1 MEAVVIL
8 QLVEMITNNHLHSQ
22 CESCQM
28 TSVPVTVFIIRKSDF
43 DFDHPDVGRRG
54 YHRPLNVGLLA
65 AEFWP
70 LSTQGRCCRVVDGIP
85 RAPGMI
91 MIYLCF
97 AFFGGRCLVMLPDFL
112 YGEGYLLAG
121 LCTHQTSVPKLFQ
134 NVSCC
139 LLSWTSRLW
148 CTGRHI
154 SAQGG
159 DGQRA
164 TFPDC
169 GPTQKLIGCYTWRII
184 PSKFLGWFPFQMT
197 FLWLIN
203 GR

>member
-1 MEAVVIL
+1 
-8 QLVEMITNNHLHSQ
+8 MITNNHLHSQ

-70 LSTQGRCCRVVDGIP
+70 LSTQGRCCRIVDGIP

-97 AFFGGRCLVMLPDFL
+97 AFLGGDALWCYRISYTEKDIFL
-112 YGEGYLLAG
+112 RGCA
-121 LCTHQTSVPKLFQ
+121 HIKHPFRKLFQ